1 MGAIV
6 VIVTAGNE
14 EQANLLGEELVARRL
29 ASCVNI
35 VPQIRSI
42 YRWQGKIC
50 RDSEWMLVV
59 KTMES
64 EYPAIEATIQELH
77 SYELPEILAFSI
89 RRGEKRFLEWVAG
102 NLDKDAVFPDETE
115 EDEDL
120 DQRPDR
126 A

>member
-6 VIVTAGNE
+6 VVVTAGNE

-42 YRWQGKIC
+42 YRWQGKVC
-50 RDSEWMLVV
+50 RDSEWLLLI
-59 KTMES
+59 KTMDS
-64 EYPAIEATIQELH
+64 EYPAIEAAIQELH
-77 SYELPEILAFSI
+77 SYELPEILSFTV
-89 RRGEKRFLEWVAG
+89 RRGERRFLEWVAG
-102 NLDKDAVFPDETE
+102 NLDKNAVFPEET
-115 EDEDL
+115 DED
-120 DQRPDR
+120 DEPGQRPDS